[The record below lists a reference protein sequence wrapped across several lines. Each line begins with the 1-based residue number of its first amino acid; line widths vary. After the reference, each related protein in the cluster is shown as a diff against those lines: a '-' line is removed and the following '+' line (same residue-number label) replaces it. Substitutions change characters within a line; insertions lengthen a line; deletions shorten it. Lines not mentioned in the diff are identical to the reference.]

1 MTMAATNATP
11 APITA
16 RGRRTRDALLD
27 AARTTFEQRGFSETR
42 MSDVATAAGVSH
54 GTVYTWFDSKESML
68 RALVDELV
76 NELRGALR
84 AHSDA
89 SPVERVS
96 LANDAYLQAYRRNA
110 RLIDVAEQVAVTHE
124 HFRRQL
130 SNIRT
135 LHVERVARDIR
146 RLQEE
151 RIAAQDVDAHTA
163 AAALCGMV
171 EAFARNWFGRGET
184 HDAQRAVDTLTV
196 LWTRSLGIAVLQQ
209 SIAKEKST

>member
-1 MTMAATNATP
+1 MIMATTNQTP

-16 RGRRTRDALLD
+16 RGRRTRDALLV
-27 AARTTFEQRGFSETR
+27 AARTTFEQRGFTGTR
-42 MSDVATAAGVSH
+42 MGDVAAAAGVSH

-84 AHSDA
+84 AHSEA

-110 RLIDVAEQVAVTHE
+110 RLIDVVEQVAVTDE
-124 HFRRQL
+124 HFRSQL

-135 LHVERVARDIR
+135 LHVDRVARDIR
-146 RLQEE
+146 RLQDDC
-151 RIAAQDVDAHTA
+151 IAEQDVDAHTA

-184 HDAQRAVDTLTV
+184 HDAQRAAETLTM
-196 LWTRSLGIAVLQQ
+196 LWTRSLGIAMPQQ
-209 SIAKEKST
+209 SPAEESSS